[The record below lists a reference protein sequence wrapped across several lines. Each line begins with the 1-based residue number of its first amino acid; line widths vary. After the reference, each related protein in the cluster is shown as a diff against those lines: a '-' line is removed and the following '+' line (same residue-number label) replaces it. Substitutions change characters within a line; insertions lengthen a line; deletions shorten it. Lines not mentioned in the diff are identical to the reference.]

1 MKVTS
6 SQVIPKMKRKSV
18 RRNFGHNAKNESK
31 RNLLQQPRLV
41 DPPGNCMAL
50 KVLAVIILVLFVAP
64 LSFTSIPGFIAEGP
78 GLSSEVG
85 GVAAPPP
92 QTCAMPVEELDI
104 GEQIAQRS
112 RIQPEN
118 EDNSDIFS
126 NGIWKERSLIKD
138 GSLRSL
144 ASDLHDFVLKSRAD
158 STSKVYQRRFKKWV
172 EWCSLYPEITPI
184 PAKEFHVALYLKQ
197 IAESSKSSTAIDQ
210 VFYAIG
216 WAHDLAGLHN
226 PCKSAFVNHVR
237 EAARRQL
244 KTSVIKKEPLTPEHL
259 KSLVSNFAGHRAN
272 LSDLRLVTLC
282 LLGYSAFLRFSEIC
296 NIRRSDL
303 MFFESHM
310 NINIPKSKTDIYREG
325 NTVSIAKLDSQ
336 CCPVS
341 MTLRYLQLAE
351 IPHDSSEFI
360 FRSLSFCPKSNSYK
374 LRGTSPLSY
383 TRAREVLLE
392 KLSSIGLDPSKFC
405 LHSLR
410 SGGASAA
417 ANCGVSD
424 RLFKAHG
431 RWRSETAKDGYVK
444 DKLESKL
451 FVSKNL
457 GL

>member
-158 STSKVYQRRFKKWV
+158 STSKVYQRRFKK
-172 EWCSLYPEITPI
+172 T
-184 PAKEFHVALYLKQ
+184 F
-197 IAESSKSSTAIDQ
+197 
-210 VFYAIG
+210 IG
-216 WAHDLAGLHN
+216 RTQHG
-226 PCKSAFVNHVR
+226 
-237 EAARRQL
+237 
-244 KTSVIKKEPLTPEHL
+244 
-259 KSLVSNFAGHRAN
+259 
-272 LSDLRLVTLC
+272 C
-282 LLGYSAFLRFSEIC
+282 L
-296 NIRRSDL
+296 
-303 MFFESHM
+303 
-310 NINIPKSKTDIYREG
+310 
-325 NTVSIAKLDSQ
+325 
-336 CCPVS
+336 
-341 MTLRYLQLAE
+341 
-351 IPHDSSEFI
+351 
-360 FRSLSFCPKSNSYK
+360 
-374 LRGTSPLSY
+374 
-383 TRAREVLLE
+383 
-392 KLSSIGLDPSKFC
+392 
-405 LHSLR
+405 
-410 SGGASAA
+410 
-417 ANCGVSD
+417 
-424 RLFKAHG
+424 
-431 RWRSETAKDGYVK
+431 
-444 DKLESKL
+444 
-451 FVSKNL
+451 
-457 GL
+457 